1 MQLLQTLSK
10 PLGTYS
16 LYIENMRS
24 SLALLLESAVH
35 STTISKE
42 EIETNKQTHSMAS
55 KEKEK
60 VSQSKVEWTLVLG
73 FHQVIMQWNKEK
85 LKQFLLASP
94 EQV

>member
-1 MQLLQTLSK
+1 MLSK
-10 PLGTYS
+10 ALGTYS

-55 KEKEK
+55 KEK

-85 LKQFLLASP
+85 LKQFLVASP